1 MFCRTA
7 LSLNVSFGYNRMIR
21 PLIPNTGH
29 HTLPNSRSGFKTV
42 VQSYLRRTKF
52 VGREAAA

>member
-1 MFCRTA
+1 
-7 LSLNVSFGYNRMIR
+7 MIR

-42 VQSYLRRTKF
+42 VESYLRRTKF